1 MPRAGPKRLL
11 RYSLEFKRKAVRLTQ
26 LAGMQVQTVAKALDI
41 HPFMLSRWRR
51 EARDGT
57 LRGVESTASPKM
69 PPLREIKR
77 LQRLEREHALLKQEH
92 ELLKKAIRFCCTR
105 SQTSSG
111 SSTTKGTASR

>member
-1 MPRAGPKRLL
+1 MPRAGPKKTL
-11 RYSLEFKRKAVRLTQ
+11 RYSLDFKRKAVKLTQ
-26 LAGMQVQTVAKALDI
+26 LPGMQVQTVAKALDI

-51 EARDGT
+51 ESRNGT

-92 ELLKKAIRFCCTR
+92 ELLKKAIRFCSTR
-105 SQTSSG
+105 RQTSSR
-111 SSTTKGTASR
+111 SSTRKGATSR

>member
-1 MPRAGPKRLL
+1 MPRAGPKKTL
-11 RYSLEFKRKAVRLTQ
+11 RYSLDFKRKAVRLTQ
-26 LAGMQVQTVAKALDI
+26 LPGMQVQTVAKALDI

-51 EARDGT
+51 EAQDGT

-92 ELLKKAIRFCCTR
+92 ELLKKAIRFCSTR
-105 SQTSSG
+105 KQTSSP
-111 SSTTKGTASR
+111 SSTTRGTASR